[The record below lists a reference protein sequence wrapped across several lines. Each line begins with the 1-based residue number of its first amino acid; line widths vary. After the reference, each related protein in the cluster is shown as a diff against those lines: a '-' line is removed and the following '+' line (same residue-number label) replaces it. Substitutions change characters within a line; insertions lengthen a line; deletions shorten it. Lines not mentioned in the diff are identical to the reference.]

1 MIFSELY
8 SVYFNTVAQVISRII
23 DGERDPKMLQ
33 RTVMENGFE
42 ESAMTIIPAL
52 KSQRWPLVT
61 GDGDTPLRH
70 KPTMPLTT
78 LEKRWL
84 KAISMDPRIKLF
96 GLEFPD
102 LSDTDPLFTTEDYCV
117 YDKYLDADPFESEE
131 YILTFRTVLTA
142 IKEKKQIK
150 FLMDNQRGGQSY
162 VRCIPERLEY
172 SEKDDKFRIITIG
185 NRFVSTV
192 NLSRMHDCSLYNG
205 EHQLFS
211 VSVREPSYA
220 SVTIKITDERNALE
234 RVMMHFA
241 HFEKRAER
249 LDKKTYLLT
258 VKYDKSDEMEMVIR
272 ILSFG
277 PMVRVIE
284 PESFVRLIRARLE
297 RQMRLGLR

>member
-8 SVYFNTVAQVISRII
+8 SVYYNTVAQIISRII
-23 DGERDPKMLQ
+23 DGDCDPKELQ
-33 RTVMENGFE
+33 RTVIKNGFE

-52 KSQRWPLVT
+52 KSQRWPLLT
-61 GDGDTPLRH
+61 ADGSTPLKH
-70 KPTMPLTT
+70 KPTVPLTT

-84 KAISMDPRIKLF
+84 KSISLDPRIKLF
-96 GLEFPD
+96 DPEFPD
-102 LSDTDPLFTTEDYCV
+102 LSDIEPLFTADDYYI
-117 YDKYLDADPFESEE
+117 YDKYSDADPFESEE
-131 YILTFRTVLTA
+131 YIFTFRTVLTA
-142 IKEKKQIK
+142 IKEKRQIK

-172 SEKDDKFRIITIG
+172 SEKDDKFRIITRG
-185 NRFVSTV
+185 NRFASTV
-192 NLSRMHDCSLYNG
+192 NLSRIHSCAFYNG
-205 EHQLFS
+205 EHQLS
-211 VSVREPSYA
+211 KSPVREPIYA
-220 SVTIKITDERNALE
+220 SVKLKITDDRNALE

-258 VKYDKSDEMEMVIR
+258 IKYDKSDEMEMVIR

-277 PMVRVIE
+277 PMVKVVE
-284 PESFVRLIRARLE
+284 PESFVGLIKMRLE